1 MSSAD
6 NGDKQ
11 HGSGRPEKG
20 SQRNYIK
27 QWRIACGLN
36 QPQLGAKA
44 GLTGSQISQLEVGRA
59 RYSQKSL
66 EAIAEALGCE
76 PWHLLAVNPE
86 EDAWAPFI
94 TVVSSEDE
102 DAPTIRPP
110 RPAEAYIKT
119 VLDRFAK
126 SGKK

>member
-1 MSSAD
+1 MSSVND
-6 NGDKQ
+6 GEKQ
-11 HGSGRPEKG
+11 YGSGRPKKG

-27 QWRIACGLN
+27 QWRIARGLN

-76 PWHLLAVNPE
+76 PWHLLGVDPS

-94 TVVSSEDE
+94 TVMAGEDE
-102 DAPTIRPP
+102 DGQKIRAPGT
-110 RPAEAYIKT
+110 AEAYIKMI
-119 VLDRFAK
+119 LDRFAR